1 MSYLALYRKF
11 RPDSFNEV
19 KGQEHVVTTLKNQ
32 IANNRVGHAYL
43 LRGTRGTGKTTIAKL
58 MAKVVNCEH
67 PTEVGPC
74 GECDSCK
81 AIADGSSLNV
91 IEIDAATHSGVDYMR
106 QINETVQYAP
116 ANGKYLVYIID
127 EAHQLSNGAFNALLK
142 TMEEPPEYVIFILA
156 TTDDEKLP
164 ITIKSRCQVFD
175 FHRIPIETIA
185 DRMADI
191 VSREGE
197 KAERDALLYIAR
209 LADGSMRDALSILD
223 ECLSAN
229 MGKELSRDMVLAT
242 VGAVS
247 IDIYIRLFEAMMN
260 QRAEEVLDII
270 NESIWS
276 GKDLTKFTDDL
287 AWFVR
292 NMLFLKLSPNLR
304 DELDLTSENADR
316 LIELGKDYPVETLAS
331 YLTTLQYLSADIR
344 KSTVKRVT
352 LETTLIKLMYPEA
365 KGDYES
371 LASRL
376 DKLEKAAF
384 AGGTVPGAGA
394 SVQSGTLSSVSSAEI
409 DALVDA
415 RLRSE
420 LDKKV
425 AEKYE
430 QIKAI
435 AMETASMK
443 RVQVEDIEGKRQ
455 EYREKIKE
463 KYPPATAKELDELF
477 LDRWNEIV
485 SQLSPIKQD
494 LLNYYQVVPS
504 TEYGQEGKAELII
517 KIRKKKKKKGHLK
530 YYAKNAENL
539 EQLGKDISKIVGK
552 EISIR
557 SQDDDTASSED
568 KRKKD
573 SLNLFLEKGLLVD
586 VIESEEDR
594 NG

>member
-11 RPDSFNEV
+11 RPDSFDEV

-32 IANNRVGHAYL
+32 LASGRVGHAYL

-67 PTEVGPC
+67 PTEAGPC

-164 ITIKSRCQVFD
+164 ITIKSRCQVYD

-191 VSREGE
+191 VSRECE
-197 KAERDALLYIAR
+197 SAQRDALLYIAR

-229 MGKELSRDMVLAT
+229 MGKELSRDMVLGT

-247 IDIYIRLFEAMMN
+247 VDIYIRLFEAMMN
-260 QRAEEVLDII
+260 QKAEEVLDII
-270 NESIWS
+270 NESIWT

-287 AWFVR
+287 AWFFR
-292 NMLFLKLSPNLR
+292 NLLFLKLSPTLR

-316 LIELGKDYPVETLAS
+316 LIALGKDYPVETLTS
-331 YLTTLQYLSADIR
+331 YLTTLQALSADIR

-365 KGDYES
+365 RGDYES
-371 LASRL
+371 LVSRL
-376 DKLEKAAF
+376 DKLEKAF
-384 AGGTVPGAGA
+384 AGGAVPGAA
-394 SVQSGTLSSVSSAEI
+394 SPTQAGVMNSVSSAEI

-425 AEKYE
+425 SEKYE

-443 RVQVEDIEGKRQ
+443 RVQVEDIEGRRQ
-455 EYREKIKE
+455 QYRDKIKE

-477 LDRWNEIV
+477 LDRWDEIV

-494 LLNYYQVVPS
+494 MLNFYQVVPS
-504 TEYGQEGKAELII
+504 NEYGQEGKAELII
-517 KIRKKKKKKGHLK
+517 KVRKTPAEKGHLK
-530 YYAKNAENL
+530 YYAKDPDML

-552 EISIR
+552 TISVT
-557 SQDDDTASSED
+557 SKDDDTASTED

-573 SLNLFLEKGLLVD
+573 SLNLFLKKGLLVD
-586 VIESEEDR
+586 VIESEDDR